1 MPTLRERAKTLESPA
16 NPTHQTDNGQAQTTG
31 TQEVSLYEQ
40 SREERIKENRE
51 RMMKLGIFDLSL
63 KLNSVISTKRTART
77 RNTAPR
83 PSPTPPSGPARRSS
97 R

>member
-1 MPTLRERAKTLESPA
+1 
-16 NPTHQTDNGQAQTTG
+16 
-31 TQEVSLYEQ
+31 
-40 SREERIKENRE
+40 
-51 RMMKLGIFDLSL
+51 MMKLGIFDLSL